1 MNSLRQQ
8 LLREKRFH
16 DQWATSIRTEEIDV
30 DVAFEGSTAPENRF
44 ICSCLG
50 DLTGKYLLDLGC
62 GAGESSVY
70 FARHGAHCIAGDYSS
85 GMLRATNALAQR
97 YGVDIDTRKINA
109 IKLEFANNTFDIVYA
124 SNILHHV
131 DADKALHEIHRVL
144 KPGGFACM
152 WEPLKHNPIINV
164 YRRMATEVRTADE
177 KPLSIFFI
185 DKVKR
190 LFSQVTY
197 DTFWLSTLWILLRF
211 YLIERVDPN
220 KERYWKKI
228 LVEEFRLRR
237 TYNRLERIDYFL
249 KKIPIMRRLAWTLAM
264 VAKK

>member
-1 MNSLRQQ
+1 MNDMRQK

-16 DQWATSIRTEEIDV
+16 DQWANSIRIEEIDV

-44 ICSCLG
+44 IRSCLG
-50 DLTGKYLLDLGC
+50 DISGKYLLDIGC

-70 FARHGAHCIAGDYSS
+70 FARQGARCVAGDYSS
-85 GMLRATNALAQR
+85 GMLSAAKKLAQR
-97 YGVDIDTRKINA
+97 YGVEIDTRMINA
-109 IKLEFANNTFDIVYA
+109 INLEFMNNTFDIVYA

-152 WEPLKHNPIINV
+152 WEPLKHNPIINI
-164 YRRMATEVRTADE
+164 YRRIATEVRTEDE
-177 KPLSIFFI
+177 KPLSIFFV

-190 LFSQVTY
+190 VFSKVTY

-228 LVEEFRLRR
+228 LVEEPRLRH
-237 TYNRLERIDYFL
+237 TYFRLERLDYFL
-249 KKIPIMRRLAWTLAM
+249 KKIPLLRRLAWTLAM

>member
-1 MNSLRQQ
+1 MIDMRQQ
-8 LLREKRFH
+8 LLREQRFH
-16 DQWATSIRTEEIDV
+16 DQWATSIRIEEIDV

-44 ICSCLG
+44 ICTCLG
-50 DLTGKYLLDLGC
+50 DLSGKYLLDLGC

-70 FARHGAHCIAGDYSS
+70 FARQGARCVAGDYSS
-85 GMLRATNALAQR
+85 GMLRAAEALAQK
-97 YGVDIDTRKINA
+97 YGVDIDTRRINA
-109 IKLEFANNTFDIVYA
+109 INLEFADNTFDIVYA

-131 DADKALHEIHRVL
+131 NADEALHEIHRVL

-164 YRRMATEVRTADE
+164 YRRIATEVRTADE
-177 KPLSIFFI
+177 KPLSIFFV

-190 LFSQVTY
+190 MFSHVTY

-228 LVEEFRLRR
+228 LLEEFRLRR
-237 TYNRLERIDYFL
+237 TYFRLERIDYIL
-249 KKIPIMRRLAWTLAM
+249 KKIPLMRRLSWTLAI

>member
-1 MNSLRQQ
+1 MNDMRQQ
-8 LLREKRFH
+8 LVREKKFH
-16 DQWATSIRTEEIDV
+16 DQWATSIRVEEIEV

-44 ICSCLG
+44 IRSCLG
-50 DLTGKYLLDLGC
+50 DVSGKYLLDLGC

-70 FARHGAHCIAGDYSS
+70 FARHGARCVAGDYSS
-85 GMLRATNALAQR
+85 EMLRAAKKLAQR
-97 YGVDIDTRKINA
+97 YGVDIDTRMINA
-109 IKLEFANNTFDIVYA
+109 INLEFASNTFDIVYA

-131 DADKALHEIHRVL
+131 DANKALKEIHRVL
-144 KPGGFACM
+144 KPEGFACM

-177 KPLSIFFI
+177 KPLSIFFVN
-185 DKVKR
+185 KVKH
-190 LFSQVTY
+190 LFSKVTY

-228 LVEEFRLRR
+228 LVEESRLRR
-237 TYNRLERIDYFL
+237 TYFQLEKFDYFL
-249 KKIPIMRRLAWTLAM
+249 KKIPLMRRLAWTLAM